1 MTAKGLAPLALA
13 ACGLPAAWADTPA
26 WAILDTCFGQGAN
39 FLDTWQAWRADPR
52 RPKLLHYVAIAAHY
66 CPAAEPDSIP
76 PGGTPAK
83 QLDLGLAKELTQACA
98 NVSQG
103 FNRIWLDQ
111 GRVSLTF
118 CLGELSLML
127 GEQAFCADTLFLGCE
142 CWDKWHL
149 KHLIKRCHRGTRF
162 YSAAFDPV
170 AKPLFLE
177 AGFQL
182 DALPTAATDR
192 PELAPI
198 PAQAHPCA
206 SGVFQPPWRVSTSRQ
221 RQTKSPPIRTAR
233 CAIVGAGIAGATA
246 AHALALRGWQVTVF
260 DAHTGPAGAASG
272 VPAGLVVPQNST
284 DDNPRSRIV
293 RRGTQLVLQLM
304 QRYLVKGQEWDLTGV
319 QERKPPPPKSR
330 AGVKVQW
337 HPQAGWVKPA
347 ALVQA
352 LLDQHGIAFMGQ
364 APVAALRW
372 QTGVWQLLDKA
383 GHTLGSAEVVVLANA
398 MGCAPLLSAV
408 QSDNPESAQTVAV
421 NLGLQITHGT
431 LSRGRCGPATEAAV
445 PKESLP
451 PFPVNGHGSFLPRV
465 PLDQGFEWMVG
476 ATFEAVFPQA
486 HDLAGQHQSNL
497 NRLRQLLP
505 DTAAAL
511 APAFAAAD
519 VGAWSGTRCTS
530 HDRLPL
536 VGRVLH
542 SQFPQLWMCTALGSR
557 GLSMAALCAELL
569 VAELCHEPLPLEA
582 SLARCLDLARVADPN
597 HDGDGTSLQ
606 WKLNFTGPTK

>member
-1 MTAKGLAPLALA
+1 MATKGLVPRALA
-13 ACGLPAAWADTPA
+13 ACGLPAAWGSTQA
-26 WAILDTCFGQGAN
+26 WAILDTCFGQGSH
-39 FLDTWQAWRADPR
+39 FLDTWQAWRADPL

-66 CPAAEPDSIP
+66 CPAVESDSTLLSN
-76 PGGTPAK
+76 TPAK
-83 QLDLGLAKELTQACA
+83 QLDLGLAKELAQACA
-98 NVSQG
+98 NVSPG

-111 GRVSLTF
+111 GRVSLTL
-118 CLGELSLML
+118 CLGDPNLML
-127 GEQAFCADTLFLGCE
+127 REQAFCADTLFLSHE
-142 CWDKWHL
+142 YWDKWHL
-149 KHLIKRCHRGTRF
+149 KHLIKQCHRGTRF

-170 AKPLFLE
+170 AKPLFSE

-182 DALPTAATDR
+182 DALPNAATDR
-192 PELAPI
+192 SELGPI
-198 PAQAHPCA
+198 PAQVHPSA

-221 RQTKSPPIRTAR
+221 QQTKSPPIRTAR

-260 DAHTGPAGAASG
+260 DAHAEPAGAASG
-272 VPAGLVVPQNST
+272 VPAGLVVPQNSA

-330 AGVKVQW
+330 AGVNVQW

-347 ALVQA
+347 ALVRA
-352 LLDQHGIAFMGQ
+352 LLNQPGIAFVGQ
-364 APVAALRW
+364 AQVVALRW

-383 GHTLGSAEVVVLANA
+383 GHTLGNAEVVVLANA
-398 MGCAPLLSAV
+398 MACAPLLSTV
-408 QSDNPESAQTVAV
+408 QSDDPESAQTVVAA
-421 NLGLQITHGT
+421 NLGLQVTHGT
-431 LSRGRCGPATEAAV
+431 LTRGRCGVAKEVTV
-445 PKESLP
+445 QKESLP

-476 ATFEAVFPQA
+476 ATFEAVFPQP

-497 NRLRQLLP
+497 NRLRQLLS

-542 SQFPQLWMCTALGSR
+542 SQFPQLWMSTALGSR

-569 VAELCHEPLPLEA
+569 VAKLCHEPLPLEA
-582 SLARCLDLARVADPN
+582 SLARCLDLARVIGPKSAPQRN
-597 HDGDGTSLQ
+597 GNANSQDG
-606 WKLNFTGPTK
+606 